1 MNLRLF
7 EVGLFGFILF
17 FVGCYSL
24 FMPSL
29 TRRDL
34 LFGVTVASDARAGA
48 TGRRIIA
55 GYRLAIVLLT
65 VLLLAALVAIVVAAP
80 DAWIATPWLGVGL
93 LIAAIF
99 FGESPYLLAYPAST
113 RLRPP

>member
-29 TRRDL
+29 TR
-34 LFGVTVASDARAGA
+34 
-48 TGRRIIA
+48 GRSA
-55 GYRLAIVLLT
+55 
-65 VLLLAALVAIVVAAP
+65 
-80 DAWIATPWLGVGL
+80 
-93 LIAAIF
+93 
-99 FGESPYLLAYPAST
+99 
-113 RLRPP
+113 